1 MKQIFLVVIAS
12 FFLAV
17 SAAPGIKSY
26 INFVYHKSNIQ
37 KITFVQYIGTNKIH
51 ANFIKG
57 RIVGGHDAERG
68 AFPYQISLQY
78 GYPFLLGHICGG
90 SIINKRWVLTAAHC
104 ITELVPLPFAH
115 HFVVAGIHNLK
126 ENGQMIKVKAS
137 YVHPDYEGGVNPN
150 DIALVSQSKHFST
163 KWK

>member
-12 FFLAV
+12 FVLAV
-17 SAAPGIKSY
+17 SAAPGIKAK
-26 INFVYHKSNIQ
+26 INFVYRNLIYRNNIC
-37 KITFVQYIGTNKIH
+37 TIGTNKIH

-90 SIINKRWVLTAAHC
+90 SILNKRWVLTAAHC
-104 ITELVPLPFAH
+104 ITELMPLPFAH

-150 DIALVSQSKHFST
+150 DIALVSP
-163 KWK
+163 